1 MERCTVR
8 SYLREKA
15 ADRDEVE
22 EDEGETSR
30 PRLVKS
36 SGTRVP
42 NVPIFHVGTTPRVPG
57 LKGIVIHRRVAK
69 EC

>member
-15 ADRDEVE
+15 ADRGEVE
-22 EDEGETSR
+22 EDEVETPR
-30 PRLVKS
+30 PKLVKS

-42 NVPIFHVGTTPRVPG
+42 NVPIFHVRTTPRVPG
-57 LKGIVIHRRVAK
+57 LKGIVIRRRVVK
-69 EC
+69 DC

>member
-8 SYLREKA
+8 SYLKDKA
-15 ADRDEVE
+15 LDRDEDE
-22 EDEGETSR
+22 ETPR

-42 NVPIFHVGTTPRVPG
+42 NAPAIHV
-57 LKGIVIHRRVAK
+57 KGIVIRRKGDKV
-69 EC
+69 